1 MSKVRKI
8 EPIAKLPE
16 TAIKPNITRV
26 AVYARV
32 STDMEEQAS
41 SFEAQKDYYEKK
53 VRENKDWTL
62 VGIYADEGKTGTS
75 YINRTEFLRMIED
88 CRLGKIDMILTKS
101 VSRFARNTVDALNNI
116 RELKARN
123 IGVFFERENIWTLDA
138 KGEFLIT
145 LLTSLAQEESR
156 SISEN
161 TTWGKRKAF
170 ADGRYSVAYTRFL
183 GYDRGAK
190 KGEFVINEG
199 QARIVRL
206 IYRMYLQGYSS
217 YRISEFLTRWEVRTP
232 TGSGKWHSSSVIS
245 ILQNEK
251 YKGDALLQKC
261 FTKDF
266 LTHKRVQNNGELPQ
280 YYVHD
285 GHEAIDYRFEPGPLT
300 LALRCAFEN
309 PQKDIYIIIEEI
321 NRGNAA
327 AIFGDLFQ
335 LLDRDKSGR
344 SKYQISNADI
354 ASEICKDDYL
364 KPFFKDDKIWFPN
377 NLNFLCT
384 MNTADQN
391 VFILDSAFKRRFH
404 MKYVKI
410 DFEKM
415 YTDKK
420 LVDYLDETTVF
431 EGNKKLVDIF
441 KDTDLEEYANE
452 LDKNNRLKRNWP
464 TFASLVNKVIDIINK
479 NEGEQISEDKKLGT
493 FYVLLDEISDKE
505 MFADKVLYYLKQD
518 VFKYIDNYFTESYQT
533 MYDSYISGNTDIFEL
548 LLPGDN

>member
-1 MSKVRKI
+1 
-8 EPIAKLPE
+8 
-16 TAIKPNITRV
+16 
-26 AVYARV
+26 
-32 STDMEEQAS
+32 MEEQAS

-75 YINRTEFLRMIED
+75 YINRTEFLRMMED

-145 LLTSLAQEESR
+145 LLTSLAQEESG

-206 IYRMYLQGYSS
+206 IYRMYLQGYST

-232 TGSGKWHSSSVIS
+232 TGSGKWHNSSVMS

-261 FTKDF
+261 FT
-266 LTHKRVQNNGELPQ
+266 
-280 YYVHD
+280 
-285 GHEAIDYRFEPGPLT
+285 
-300 LALRCAFEN
+300 
-309 PQKDIYIIIEEI
+309 
-321 NRGNAA
+321 
-327 AIFGDLFQ
+327 
-335 LLDRDKSGR
+335 
-344 SKYQISNADI
+344 
-354 ASEICKDDYL
+354 
-364 KPFFKDDKIWFPN
+364 
-377 NLNFLCT
+377 
-384 MNTADQN
+384 
-391 VFILDSAFKRRFH
+391 
-404 MKYVKI
+404 
-410 DFEKM
+410 
-415 YTDKK
+415 
-420 LVDYLDETTVF
+420 
-431 EGNKKLVDIF
+431 
-441 KDTDLEEYANE
+441 
-452 LDKNNRLKRNWP
+452 
-464 TFASLVNKVIDIINK
+464 
-479 NEGEQISEDKKLGT
+479 
-493 FYVLLDEISDKE
+493 
-505 MFADKVLYYLKQD
+505 
-518 VFKYIDNYFTESYQT
+518 
-533 MYDSYISGNTDIFEL
+533 
-548 LLPGDN
+548 